1 MRALKKYPVITSL
14 LLLTACV
21 TINVYFPAAAAESAA
36 DKIIEEVYGEDNVLD
51 ENVNSPA
58 DDGQSNSITVESNF
72 LISFL
77 QSIIPA
83 AQAQQPD
90 INISSPGIN
99 KLKSLMKKH
108 HQKLDKYY
116 DSGAVG
122 MESNGLITIRNA
134 KTIPL
139 KERNIVKKL
148 VADENRDRNQLYE
161 EIASANNHP
170 EWEPEIRN
178 TFARRWIAL
187 APAGWWYV
195 DGNGSWQSK

>member
-14 LLLTACV
+14 LLLTVCV

-116 DSGAVG
+116 DTEKMSDSIEDTRHILRKHIGNLNERKSKLTNIENLSE
-122 MESNGLITIRNA
+122 MLTENGNKFKKNSRTLRIQQCSKYAFHIIFIGLLVILIITLIVILA
-134 KTIPL
+134 K
-139 KERNIVKKL
+139 
-148 VADENRDRNQLYE
+148 
-161 EIASANNHP
+161 S
-170 EWEPEIRN
+170 
-178 TFARRWIAL
+178 
-187 APAGWWYV
+187 
-195 DGNGSWQSK
+195 